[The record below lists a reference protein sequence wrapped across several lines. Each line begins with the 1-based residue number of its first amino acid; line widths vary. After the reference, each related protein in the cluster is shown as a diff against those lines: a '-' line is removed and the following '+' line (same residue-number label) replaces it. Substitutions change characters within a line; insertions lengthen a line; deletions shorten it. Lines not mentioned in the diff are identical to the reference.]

1 MRYSKSFQMSI
12 VQFTITFTKPYK
24 VKLVNQWPLWAS
36 MHFKFWLEKTTFDF
50 CWLLLHVQPFC
61 CFPPNFLGAASLSS
75 TIRLNLFITK
85 HTWLICL
92 NWIFFFAVCSRFFEW
107 DFFLKSLNL
116 ANERQVNIVSA
127 NTYQSCHVVP
137 GSAAYYN
144 YQLENKWV
152 GINPEM
158 FKVEKTQSNLVF
170 KVLYLKFLK
179 R

>member
-1 MRYSKSFQMSI
+1 
-12 VQFTITFTKPYK
+12 
-24 VKLVNQWPLWAS
+24 

-92 NWIFFFAVCSRFFEW
+92 NCIFYYFFFAVCSRFFEW

-116 ANERQVNIVSA
+116 ANEGQVNIVSA
-127 NTYQSCHVVP
+127 NTYQSCRVVP

-144 YQLENKWV
+144 YQLENKWL
-152 GINPEM
+152 GINSEM
-158 FKVEKTQSNLVF
+158 FKVEKTQSNLVL
-170 KVLYLKFLK
+170 KVLFLKFLK
-179 R
+179 

>member
-1 MRYSKSFQMSI
+1 M
-12 VQFTITFTKPYK
+12 
-24 VKLVNQWPLWAS
+24 
-36 MHFKFWLEKTTFDF
+36 
-50 CWLLLHVQPFC
+50 
-61 CFPPNFLGAASLSS
+61 
-75 TIRLNLFITK
+75 
-85 HTWLICL
+85 
-92 NWIFFFAVCSRFFEW
+92 
-107 DFFLKSLNL
+107 
-116 ANERQVNIVSA
+116 NIVSA

-179 R
+179 

>member
-1 MRYSKSFQMSI
+1 MVDM
-12 VQFTITFTKPYK
+12 
-24 VKLVNQWPLWAS
+24 
-36 MHFKFWLEKTTFDF
+36 LELDF
-50 CWLLLHVQPFC
+50 
-61 CFPPNFLGAASLSS
+61 
-75 TIRLNLFITK
+75 
-85 HTWLICL
+85 
-92 NWIFFFAVCSRFFEW
+92 FFFAVCSHFFEW

-116 ANERQVNIVSA
+116 ANEGQVNIVSA
-127 NTYQSCHVVP
+127 NTYQSCQVVS

-179 R
+179 